1 MIRSRSTTRNQNGY
15 MLLAVMLLIAIM
27 LAMLAIEAPRIAQKI
42 KRDKEQ
48 ELINRGTEYA
58 KAIKKYFHKTGNYP
72 TSLEQLEDTNHIRFL
87 RKKYVDPMTGEANWK
102 VVHAGEAQ
110 IKLPQTNNP
119 GLQGSGNPG
128 LSGSSTGPTGQPSPS
143 GTPTGNAS
151 LNGNG
156 GGAGFGPS
164 GQLGGNSL
172 GSLATNGV
180 GGTGQQIGGGGIIG
194 VVSVSKDSGIKE
206 FNDSN
211 QYNKWMFV
219 FDPRLEQST
228 AVFGGSALAGIQI
241 AGPTAAATANSDSNS
256 SGNPSASPS
265 PNPSPSPTPGVR

>member
-1 MIRSRSTTRNQNGY
+1 MKRSRSTTRNQNGY
-15 MLLAVMLLIAIM
+15 MLLAVMLLIAVM

-58 KAIKKYFHKTGNYP
+58 KAIKKYFHKNGAYP

-87 RKKYVDPMTGEANWK
+87 RKKYTDPMTGEANWK
-102 VVHAGEAQ
+102 VVHVGEAQ

-128 LSGSSTGPTGQPSPS
+128 LSGSTPSGSPSPSPS
-143 GTPTGNAS
+143 GGPS
-151 LNGNG
+151 LG
-156 GGAGFGPS
+156 GGSAFGQG
-164 GQLGGNSL
+164 GQTGSN
-172 GSLATNGV
+172 GSLTTSNISNGL
-180 GGTGQQIGGGGIIG
+180 GGTGQQIGGGAIIG

-206 FNDSN
+206 FNGNS
-211 QYNKWMFV
+211 QYNQWMFV

-241 AGPTAAATANSDSNS
+241 AGPTATSSGDSDSNS
-256 SGNPSASPS
+256 SGTPSASPS
-265 PNPSPSPTPGVR
+265 PSPAPQIR

>member
-58 KAIKKYFHKTGNYP
+58 KAIKKYFHKNNNYP
-72 TSLEQLEDTNHIRFL
+72 TSLDQLEDTNHIRFL

-102 VVHAGEAQ
+102 LVHAGEAQ

-119 GLQGSGNPG
+119 GLPGSGNPT
-128 LSGSSTGPTGQPSPS
+128 LQGSTPTGSPSPS
-143 GTPTGNAS
+143 PNG
-151 LNGNG
+151 NGNG
-156 GGAGFGPS
+156 GLGQS
-164 GQLGGNSL
+164 GQPTGNPLGLNQS
-172 GSLATNGV
+172 NM
-180 GGTGQQIGGGGIIG
+180 GGTGQQIGGGAIIG
-194 VVSVSKDSGIKE
+194 VVSVSKGSGIKE
-206 FNDSN
+206 FNGSN
-211 QYNKWMFV
+211 QYNQWMFV

-241 AGPTAAATANSDSNS
+241 AGPTATATGDSDSNS

>member
-1 MIRSRSTTRNQNGY
+1 MKPSRSTIRNQKGY
-15 MLLAVMLLIAIM
+15 LLLSVMLLIAIM
-27 LAMLAIEAPRIAQKI
+27 LAVLAIEAPRIAQQI

-128 LSGSSTGPTGQPSPS
+128 LSGSTTGPTGQPSPS
-143 GTPTGNAS
+143 GTPNGNAG
-151 LNGNG
+151 LNTG
-156 GGAGFGPS
+156 GGAGFGQS
-164 GQLGGNSL
+164 GQLSGNSL

-241 AGPTAAATANSDSNS
+241 AGPTAAATATANSDSNS
-256 SGNPSASPS
+256 SGSPSASPS
-265 PNPSPSPTPGVR
+265 PSPSPNPGIR